1 MSDFQIA
8 LCALGL
14 FIFLALCLRF
24 LEQFMEKR
32 IAQEVADQLSDALGK
47 REEAEEAKKRRDARK
62 DWTPHDWIKARR
74 ETASRGLTIG
84 DDHD

>member
-32 IAQEVADQLSDALGK
+32 IADEW
-47 REEAEEAKKRRDARK
+47 R
-62 DWTPHDWIKARR
+62 TH
-74 ETASRGLTIG
+74 
-84 DDHD
+84 

>member
-32 IAQEVADQLSDALGK
+32 IAEEVADQLSDTLCK
-47 REEAEEAKKRRDARK
+47 REEADEAKKRRDARK
-62 DWTPHDWIKARR
+62 D
-74 ETASRGLTIG
+74 
-84 DDHD
+84 

>member
-14 FIFLALCLRF
+14 FIFLALCLRL

-32 IAQEVADQLSDALGK
+32 IAEEVADQLSDALCK
-47 REEAEEAKKRRDARK
+47 REEADEAKKRRDARK
-62 DWTPHDWIKARR
+62 DGTPADWLKANR
-74 ETASRGLTIG
+74 EAASRGLTIE

>member
-24 LEQFMEKR
+24 LEKFMEKR

-62 DWTPHDWIKARR
+62 DWTPQDWLKANR
-74 ETASRGLTIG
+74 EAADRGLTIE
-84 DDHD
+84 DNHD